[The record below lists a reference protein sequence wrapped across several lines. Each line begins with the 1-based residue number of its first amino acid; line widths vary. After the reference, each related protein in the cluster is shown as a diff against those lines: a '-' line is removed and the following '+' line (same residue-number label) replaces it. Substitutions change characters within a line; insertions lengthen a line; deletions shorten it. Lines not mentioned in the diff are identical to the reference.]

1 VLPGDTL
8 PGTPG
13 QTGTLARTT
22 GGRSSASSQPPTP
35 SPSARQEG
43 PTTAELLGSTAES
56 PKADGELPAN
66 LKKRAERKAAF
77 ANEWV
82 NAYDPLPGNRCVTR
96 LKMRTSVESRFHI
109 SHGNPRL

>member
-1 VLPGDTL
+1 M
-8 PGTPG
+8 
-13 QTGTLARTT
+13 
-22 GGRSSASSQPPTP
+22 
-35 SPSARQEG
+35 
-43 PTTAELLGSTAES
+43 

-96 LKMRTSVESRFHI
+96 LTCDDSC
-109 SHGNPRL
+109 GPRLCLMVTFHKATRASKYALL